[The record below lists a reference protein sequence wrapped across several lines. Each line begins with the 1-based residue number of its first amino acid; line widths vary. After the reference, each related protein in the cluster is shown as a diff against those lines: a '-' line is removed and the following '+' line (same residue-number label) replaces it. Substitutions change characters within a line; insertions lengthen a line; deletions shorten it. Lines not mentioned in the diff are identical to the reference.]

1 MTRIIQVD
9 ENQHELSPHG
19 TLLYPLEVNHDDLS
33 TFQNGFVRCHWH
45 EEVEFSIVRKGR
57 ARYSLPGG
65 MVELQEGQGILINAN
80 IPHSSAPADGD
91 TALLLT
97 VIVHPALV
105 YGLPGSEIDTQL
117 LRPFLQSRHLAWMPL
132 TQEEMDGLR
141 QVDRLTREKPFAWQL
156 KCKQLLC
163 GVFVTL
169 LCRRG
174 QQSSGQTDFS
184 SLSRLEDM
192 LAFLHSRYDQP
203 LDLTALS
210 RQCCLSREGCCRFF
224 KRMTGQTISQYL
236 EAYRVGRAAALLQ
249 TEGMTV
255 TDAALQCGFSNAG
268 RFSAAFARRIHM
280 TPKAYQQLQ
289 HCKPADRG

>member
-65 MVELQEGQGILINAN
+65 AVELGEGQGILINAN
-80 IPHSSAPADGD
+80 VPHSSAPADED
-91 TALLLT
+91 NALLLT

-117 LRPFLQSRHLAWMPL
+117 LRPFLQSRHLAWLPL

-141 QVDRLTREKPFAWQL
+141 QVDRLTRERPFAWQL

-174 QQSSGQTDFS
+174 QDSSGQTDFS
-184 SLSRLEDM
+184 FLSRLENM

-210 RQCCLSREGCCRFF
+210 RQCCLSRESDHFPIPGGLPGGTSGGPAANRGSDGNGSCAAMRLQQRGPFFRRFCPAHAHDPQ
-224 KRMTGQTISQYL
+224 GLPAI
-236 EAYRVGRAAALLQ
+236 AAL
-249 TEGMTV
+249 
-255 TDAALQCGFSNAG
+255 
-268 RFSAAFARRIHM
+268 
-280 TPKAYQQLQ
+280 
-289 HCKPADRG
+289 